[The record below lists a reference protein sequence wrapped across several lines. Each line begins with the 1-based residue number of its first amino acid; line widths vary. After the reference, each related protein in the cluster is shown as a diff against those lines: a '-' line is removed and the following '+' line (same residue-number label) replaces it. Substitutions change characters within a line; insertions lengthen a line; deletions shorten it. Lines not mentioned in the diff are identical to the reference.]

1 MSNKWILR
9 LAVTAGALGFTSML
23 TGADIQAPPWD
34 KSRLSVGSD
43 LFREN
48 CAVCHDIDK
57 DQKHTRKLGPSLN
70 RLFKSEKLPL
80 SRGKPTRPYVVIR
93 IKFGGALM
101 PAFRN
106 FLNQPEIDTLVDY
119 LASK

>member
-1 MSNKWILR
+1 LICKLFSIAALVAT
-9 LAVTAGALGFTSML
+9 LGTA
-23 TGADIQAPPWD
+23 ADIQEPTWE
-34 KSRLSVGSD
+34 KSRINVGGD

-70 RLFKSEKLPL
+70 RLFKNEKLPL
-80 SRGKPTRPYVVIR
+80 SHGKPNRPYVVIR

-101 PAFRN
+101 PAFAKQ
-106 FLNQPEIDTLVDY
+106 LNDSEISTLVDY
-119 LASK
+119 IASK

>member
-1 MSNKWILR
+1 MNWKCVSLFA
-9 LAVTAGALGFTSML
+9 LAISFSAAETKT
-23 TGADIQAPPWD
+23 PPWE
-34 KSRLSVGSD
+34 KSPLNAGQD

-70 RLFKSEKLPL
+70 HLFKGEKLPL
-80 SRGKPTRPYVVIR
+80 SHAKPTRPYIVVR

-101 PAFRN
+101 PAFRAQ
-106 FLNQPEIDTLVDY
+106 LNDSEINTLIDY
-119 LASK
+119 IASK

>member
-1 MSNKWILR
+1 MN
-9 LAVTAGALGFTSML
+9 
-23 TGADIQAPPWD
+23 
-34 KSRLSVGSD
+34 VGQD

-70 RLFKSEKLPL
+70 RLFKNEKLPL
-80 SRGKPTRPYVVIR
+80 SHGKPNRPYVVIR

-101 PAFRN
+101 PAFGKQ
-106 FLNQPEIDTLVDY
+106 LNESEISSLVDY
-119 LASK
+119 IASR